1 MIGSKIENN
10 QKEKK
15 YRKTMY
21 KIMKKNSYEVVNCAR
36 LSKMYSIDSD
46 IVSNFDE
53 LDFTIDYLRKQ
64 FGKEIINAIRIYKAT
79 EDGDRAEDFHKNC
92 DENTNILIL
101 IKTKEGKKIG
111 GYTSIG
117 FNNVSKSYLDYTAF
131 IFSIN
136 KREIYPN
143 IKNQYAID
151 SNYILGPTFSGD
163 SIKIFDNFLK
173 KGGITVKNGINF
185 QTNEDYQIN
194 DGKRAFSIEELE
206 VFEFLELKSNNN
218 I

>member
-1 MIGSKIENN
+1 MFLKAI
-10 QKEKK
+10 Q
-15 YRKTMY
+15 
-21 KIMKKNSYEVVNCAR
+21 
-36 LSKMYSIDSD
+36 
-46 IVSNFDE
+46 
-53 LDFTIDYLRKQ
+53 
-64 FGKEIINAIRIYKAT
+64 IIPP
-79 EDGDRAEDFHKNC
+79 
-92 DENTNILIL
+92 
-101 IKTKEGKKIG
+101 
-111 GYTSIG
+111 
-117 FNNVSKSYLDYTAF
+117 
-131 IFSIN
+131 FSIN